1 MRKENENNGKMEIDD
16 KDKEILRILLKDS
29 RTPITKMAKKV
40 KMSHDAVKYRINRMK
55 MNGTI
60 TSFTVVLDPSKI
72 GLPIWGDVMITLWNL
87 KPERYKEFIEYLK
100 NHPYVAAIWNFS
112 GKYQW
117 FIEIYTE
124 SLVQFNDV
132 FTEIITKFSDIIKDT
147 ETFFVLKEIKARQTL
162 PEKYPGIN

>member
-1 MRKENENNGKMEIDD
+1 MRKNNGKNEKLEIDD

-29 RTPITKMAKKV
+29 RTPVTKMAKKV
-40 KMSHDAVKYRINRMK
+40 KVSHDAVKYRINRMK
-55 MNGTI
+55 EKEII

-100 NHPYVAAIWNFS
+100 GHPYVAAIWNFS

-124 SLVQFNDV
+124 SLAQFNDV
-132 FTEIITKFSDIIKDT
+132 FTEIVTKFSDIIKDT
-147 ETFFVLKEIKARQTL
+147 ETFFVLKEVKARQIL
-162 PEKYPGIN
+162 PEKYPHIN